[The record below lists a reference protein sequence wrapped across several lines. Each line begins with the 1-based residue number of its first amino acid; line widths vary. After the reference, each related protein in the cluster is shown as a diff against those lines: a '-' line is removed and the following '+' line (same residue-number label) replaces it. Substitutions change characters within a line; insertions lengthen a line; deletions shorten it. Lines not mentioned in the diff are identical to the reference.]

1 MLRQENIDQI
11 FEESEVWE
19 RDPAAE
25 AQSLDRVVFLIAR
38 RRGEVRGFEPRLLDG
53 VFAAW
58 AICLPFF
65 PQPESYTELMR
76 ARRAE
81 WFEGVSDEQRDQ
93 RAIRFFSDDLL
104 KLDLHQLASIVAT
117 EDAVERIEGYL
128 GALSD
133 QDSAAREARER
144 RGLAMGDA

>member
-1 MLRQENIDQI
+1 MLTQENIDQI

-25 AQSLDRVVFLIAR
+25 SQGLNRVVFLIAR
-38 RRGEVRGFEPRLLDG
+38 RRSEIRGVGPRLLDG

-65 PQPESYTELMR
+65 PQPESYSELMR
-76 ARRAE
+76 ARCAE
-81 WFEGVSDEQRDQ
+81 WFEGVSEEERDQ
-93 RAIRFFSDDLL
+93 RAVRFFSDNLL
-104 KLDLHQLASIVAT
+104 QLGLHELAWIVAT
-117 EDAVERIEGYL
+117 DDAVERIQDYL
-128 GALSD
+128 GVLPDPGGEEESP
-133 QDSAAREARER
+133 ER